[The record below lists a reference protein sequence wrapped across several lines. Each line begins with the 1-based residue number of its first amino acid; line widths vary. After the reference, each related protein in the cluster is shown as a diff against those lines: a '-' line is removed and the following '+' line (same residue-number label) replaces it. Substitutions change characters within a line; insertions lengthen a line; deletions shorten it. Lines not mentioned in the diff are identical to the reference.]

1 MSYDSIV
8 GLDENLVS
16 VRSKNPC
23 NNVPCCE
30 ACRWM
35 NQYQFEMYNRI
46 RCTKPIC
53 SLTDEDC
60 VNHYD
65 GHKDCINCHIW
76 KRIVGGKEGDN
87 HV

>member
-16 VRSKNPC
+16 IPSKNPC

-30 ACRWM
+30 ACRHM

-46 RCTKPIC
+46 ICT
-53 SLTDEDC
+53 LE
-60 VNHYD
+60 
-65 GHKDCINCHIW
+65 
-76 KRIVGGKEGDN
+76 GK
-87 HV
+87 